1 MGFSLQD
8 DCWYYLTDFASVVQ
22 AQAAL
27 SQEAEQPSKRHQAG
41 SFLDVAPLPDIAVT
55 LPMAMEESPPAM
67 LTTV

>member
-8 DCWYYLTDFASVVQ
+8 DRWYCPTDFASVVQ
-22 AQAAL
+22 AQAAQA
-27 SQEAEQPSKRHQAG
+27 QEAEQPSKRHQAG
-41 SFLDVAPLPDIAVT
+41 SVLDIAPLPDISVT